1 MTVPNPAV
9 AGRRL
14 LWDTVRM
21 VRRFA
26 RQAER
31 RMRYRRLGWV

>member
-1 MTVPNPAV
+1 MTLANPAA
-9 AGRRL
+9 AGVRIIWATLRTVRRL
-14 LWDTVRM
+14 
-21 VRRFA
+21 A